1 MSKQGFKELVVW
13 QKSKALAVAIYRLT
27 SEGKISRDFGLI
39 DPMRRSA
46 VSVPSNIAEGDE
58 RDTDKDSIRCFYIS
72 KGSLAELITQL
83 EIAKEIGY
91 VNSADAELV
100 SQQCI
105 EVGKMLGG
113 LIKARSRF
121 SVNVGLVVF
130 GILIGVSSTFLL

>member
-13 QKSKALAVAIYRLT
+13 QKAKALAVAIYRLT

-39 DPMRRSA
+39 DQMRRSA
-46 VSVPSNIAEGDE
+46 VSIPSNIAEGDE
-58 RDTDKDSIRCFYIS
+58 RDTDKDAVRCFYIS

-83 EIAKEIGY
+83 EIAIEVGY
-91 VNSADAELV
+91 LDSASAETV

-121 SVNVGLVVF
+121 STNPALLAVGV
-130 GILIGVSSTFLL
+130 ILGVTSSLML